1 MSFQGRSFL
10 LVVISLVFAGAAFGQ
25 MGSFGHNVADMKFT
39 TIPPLP
45 TCATGSVQNGDPSS
59 GPSFIHARAQSGC
72 TIPWHWHTPNEHLV
86 IVSGVARI
94 DMKDAK
100 SVILRPG
107 GFAKLESKH
116 VHKFH
121 CVSTCQFYVYSDMAF
136 DLHYVDKAGT
146 EITPA
151 DALKAVKETVAT
163 SMK

>member
-1 MSFQGRSFL
+1 
-10 LVVISLVFAGAAFGQ
+10 LVVVSLVFAASGFGQ
-25 MGSFGHNVADMKFT
+25 MGSFGHNMAEMKFT

-45 TCATGSVQNGDPSS
+45 TCSTGSVQNGNPAS
-59 GPSFIHARAQSGC
+59 GPSFIYAQAKTGC

-86 IVSGVARI
+86 IISGVVRL

-107 GFAKLESKH
+107 GFAVMSSKH
-116 VHKFH
+116 IHQFH
-121 CVSTCQFYVYSDMAF
+121 CVSTCQFYVYSDAAF

-151 DALKAVKETVAT
+151 DALKAVKEMVPMG
-163 SMK
+163 MK